1 MQSTVNCPLCEHEVV
16 NMLLDNRATSVV
28 QSVHAF
34 IVAFNTVQDMTMLP
48 MYDLVEGIIDDLH
61 RSHSA

>member
-1 MQSTVNCPLCEHEVV
+1 MV
-16 NMLLDNRATSVV
+16 NMLLDTRATSVV

-34 IVAFNTVQDMTMLP
+34 VIAFLAVQDMTHLP
-48 MYDLVEGIIDDLH
+48 LYAVIEEIVTDLH

>member
-1 MQSTVNCPLCEHEVV
+1 MPNNDRCPLCEHEMV
-16 NMLLDNRATSVV
+16 NMLLDTRATSVV

-34 IVAFNTVQDMTMLP
+34 VIAFLAVQDMTHLP
-48 MYDLVEGIIDDLH
+48 LYAVIEEIVTDLH

>member
-1 MQSTVNCPLCEHEVV
+1 MPNNDRCPLCEHEIV
-16 NMLLDNRATSVV
+16 NMLLDTRATSVV

-34 IVAFNTVQDMTMLP
+34 VIAFLVVQDTSHLP
-48 MYDLVEGIIDDLH
+48 LFTVVESIVDEIH